1 MRQTEAL
8 YVKLFLHAFFS
19 AVSRN
24 RWSVIEGMSELGVCV
39 CWAACIPQQ
48 HAGSFCPAALTMKPC
63 KRGPSTH
70 TVTASEV
77 MNCRLC
83 WLQLPC
89 NLESV
94 HSPWST
100 LPVGC
105 MVARFPSKW
114 PFYELVYQTSA
125 CTEATG
131 TAAALCIYLFP
142 LSQNMPR
149 NLSTPRCLLCMPAFR
164 SQLCL
169 SDACR
174 GFPGAA
180 LSPGVSSAAAEGT
193 RTHLSP
199 PCAGFGIFWGYGL
212 QFVYRLTRGT
222 VFLTQTHYYR

>member
-83 WLQLPC
+83 WLQLLC

-125 CTEATG
+125 CTERRQAQQLPSAFIYSHFHKTCPEISPLP
-131 TAAALCIYLFP
+131 AASCAC
-142 LSQNMPR
+142 PR
-149 NLSTPRCLLCMPAFR
+149 FVPSFVCQMPAEGFQG
-164 SQLCL
+164 QLCR
-169 SDACR
+169 R
-174 GFPGAA
+174 GCPLPPQKGRAPTCHPRVRASVSFGATA
-180 LSPGVSSAAAEGT
+180 SSLCTA
-193 RTHLSP
+193 
-199 PCAGFGIFWGYGL
+199 
-212 QFVYRLTRGT
+212 
-222 VFLTQTHYYR
+222 